1 MHDPAAGE
9 TLPPRLPKLVEADPR
24 FEGLV
29 HGLRSRAQR
38 LWPGGELR
46 VATAA
51 RSPAVEAALLLAQRE
66 GRLVR
71 GLEGAQAQLE
81 AEERGMTMADRSR
94 SKPRGERISRLLV
107 LSNDG
112 AERFYR
118 HVEALL
124 RRHGSRVLAIRFE
137 MDAAQ
142 LGGLLFG
149 PDRVARLVLLE
160 RKESV
165 SSVLLALAEE
175 WGSEAAA
182 RLA

>member
-9 TLPPRLPKLVEADPR
+9 ASPPRLPKLVEADPR
-24 FEGLV
+24 IHGLLEGL
-29 HGLRSRAQR
+29 HSRAER
-38 LWPGGELR
+38 LWPGGVLT

-51 RSPAVEAALLLAQRE
+51 RSPAVEAALLLAQHE

-71 GLEGAQAQLE
+71 GLEGAQTQLE
-81 AEERGMTMADRSR
+81 AEKRGLANADRSR
-94 SKPRGERISRLLV
+94 STPRGERISRLLV

-118 HVEALL
+118 QVEALL

-142 LGGLLFG
+142 LGELLFG
-149 PDRVARLVLLE
+149 SGRVARLVMLE

-165 SSVLLALAEE
+165 SRVLLALADA
-175 WGSEAAA
+175 WQDA
-182 RLA
+182 